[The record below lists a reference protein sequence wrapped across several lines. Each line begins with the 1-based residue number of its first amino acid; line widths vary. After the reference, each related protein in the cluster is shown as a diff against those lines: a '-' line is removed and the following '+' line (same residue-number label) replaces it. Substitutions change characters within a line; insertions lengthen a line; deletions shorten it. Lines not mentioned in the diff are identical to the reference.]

1 VGSKGYLQN
10 TFSITLNRPV
20 QIKEKVPR
28 QQGGNVKGRYFGEFT
43 ENGMIFGVISRT
55 ISNV

>member
-1 VGSKGYLQN
+1 MSYNLSV
-10 TFSITLNRPV
+10 ITLNRPV

-28 QQGGNVKGRYFGEFT
+28 QQGGNVKGCYFGVFT
-43 ENGMIFGVISRT
+43 ENGMIFGVISRP